1 MIQITRLNNQPMA
14 LNSDLIKF
22 VEQAPDTVVTLT
34 TGEKLVVRE
43 SAEEIIQR
51 VVKFRR
57 EVLRGPNW
65 ESPLTPDI
73 SSGTEAKPEKVG

>member
-1 MIQITRLNNQPMA
+1 MIQLTRLNNHAMA

-22 VEQAPDTVVTLT
+22 VEQAPDTVITLT

-51 VVKFRR
+51 VVQFRR
-57 EVLRGPNW
+57 QVLAELGLVERV
-65 ESPLTPDI
+65 I
-73 SSGTEAKPEKVG
+73 SATRPVTADGTD